1 MTDKYWVFTFPSTYY
16 ALKAEKVLKEKG
28 YNLSL
33 SPIPRSLTAN
43 CVEVIRVKLEMKQ
56 TIQEVLES
64 EGVLIEE
71 IHLIEPREKKGLL
84 DKFFGF

>member
-1 MTDKYWVFTFPSTYY
+1 MADKYWVFTFPSTYH
-16 ALKAEKVLKEKG
+16 ALKAEKVLKERG
-28 YNLSL
+28 HNISL
-33 SPIPRSLTAN
+33 SPIPRSLNAN

-56 TIQEVLES
+56 IIQEVLES
-64 EGVLIEE
+64 KGVLIEG